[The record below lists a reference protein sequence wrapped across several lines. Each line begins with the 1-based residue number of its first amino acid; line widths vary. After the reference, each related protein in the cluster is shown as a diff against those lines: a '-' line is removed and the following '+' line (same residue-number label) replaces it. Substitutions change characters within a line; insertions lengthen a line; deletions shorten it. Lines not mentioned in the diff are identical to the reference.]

1 MKTKLV
7 LNTETREEIF
17 LDMIHEL
24 WKYSDEGLRDIAAQA
39 GCHWT
44 TLYAWKSGAT
54 MAPRIDKLAPVA
66 RVLGYNIVLQK
77 VKAPVAKHLR
87 SVR

>member
-1 MKTKLV
+1 MKAKLI
-7 LNTETREEIF
+7 LNVDTREEIF

-24 WKYSDEGLRDIAAQA
+24 WKYSDEGLRDIAEQA

-44 TLYAWKSGAT
+44 TLYHWKGGKT

-66 RVLGYNIVLQK
+66 RVLGYNIVLTK
-77 VKAPVAKHLR
+77 IKSPVPKHLR
-87 SVR
+87 SVK

>member
-7 LNTETREEIF
+7 LNADSREEIF
-17 LDMIHEL
+17 IDLIHEL
-24 WKYSDEGLRDIAAQA
+24 WKYNDEGLRDIAEQA
-39 GCHWT
+39 GCHWV
-44 TLYAWKSGAT
+44 TLYAWKSGKT

-77 VKAPVAKHLR
+77 TKSPVPKHLR
-87 SVR
+87 SVK

>member
-1 MKTKLV
+1 MIKLK
-7 LNTETREEIF
+7 LNEDTREAIF
-17 LDMIHEL
+17 LDLIHEL

-39 GCHWT
+39 GCHWG
-44 TLYAWKSGAT
+44 TLYNWKAGKT
-54 MAPRIDKLAPVA
+54 GAPRIDKLAPVA

-87 SVR
+87 SVK